1 MIPSKKTRGLGK
13 KPRLYMTSIRLDQ
26 YVIDYF
32 AEQYPARKQA
42 MMREVLANFVRSK
55 KGETS
60 EQAQA

>member
-1 MIPSKKTRGLGK
+1 MIASKKTRGLGK

-55 KGETS
+55 KGEVS
-60 EQAQA
+60 ERAQA

>member
-1 MIPSKKTRGLGK
+1 MIPPKKTRGLGK
-13 KPRLYMTSIRLDQ
+13 KPRLYMTSIRLDR

-55 KGETS
+55 KGEAS